1 MPFLFFSSRRFY
13 VEQQPD
19 TEQTEPVAEPTEQA
33 EPAKELVQEAPA
45 PVMEPAPTP
54 VAPVAPQSDR
64 RVALYVLASGP
75 NMGKTVECV
84 LMDGEFDEEA
94 GDLRA
99 NLARV
104 ESPTVLFQT
113 KALYSE
119 GKEPG
124 TWH

>member
-1 MPFLFFSSRRFY
+1 VAQKPKLDKPTHD
-13 VEQQPD
+13 VGQP
-19 TEQTEPVAEPTEQA
+19 
-33 EPAKELVQEAPA
+33 PAVPA
-45 PVMEPAPTP
+45 PVRTA
-54 VAPVAPQSDR
+54 S
-64 RVALYVLASGP
+64 YVLASGP
-75 NMGKTVECV
+75 NMGQTVECV